1 MSEVAEETGM
11 LARSIN
17 WKQGLFIALG
27 VPILI
32 LPSLYDV
39 ADTLWAF
46 SIVMWTICV
55 LQGFLQNT
63 AYGEMVT
70 VFPRAAGLPG
80 CAQIVFTPEKQ
91 TNKYDIGKL
100 IGAVC
105 AWCYW
110 FAWTPVVSIFTLMIG
125 DYILYTDVIP
135 GLTDVEP
142 LLVYALLGLAIVTT
156 MTLLSARGLT
166 GGSVFGMIMAI
177 LAIGPLVVILAA
189 AFFTG
194 GADGGALFDMENIKE
209 SFFPGETA
217 YFGEWTWSFQDI
229 AFLFGVFALAQ
240 WSGCAWETAA
250 LYGPEYKE
258 PNKDVPKAL
267 FGCGIACLL
276 LYFFVSF
283 TVFGALDITEI
294 VGYENAAG
302 EWVDGAG
309 YATLVPIA
317 KYVFGDIGGPIA
329 IFMLVAAMLLIIQ
342 TGFLG
347 SSRTL
352 YYMSEE
358 GNLPKFLKK
367 QNKHGMPLNA
377 MLVVSA
383 FNMILVLTATIES
396 DIIGA
401 GGPMMILAGSAISYC
416 LAHVIALTAYY
427 KAKTNIRFK
436 DLVRPFS
443 APRGWKFIAVVMV
456 FYEAVVLIPC
466 LIYWMWSWEWNLF
479 IGPIIILAILP
490 LWFYTQNKAMKEG
503 GAEAQPEDA

>member
-1 MSEVAEETGM
+1 MSENAEETGM

-32 LPSLYDV
+32 LPSMLDV
-39 ADTLWAF
+39 AATIWAF
-46 SIVMWTICV
+46 SILMWTVCV

-80 CAQIVFTPEKQ
+80 CAQIVFTPENQ
-91 TNKYDIGKL
+91 TKKYDMGKM
-100 IGAVC
+100 IGAFC

-110 FAWTPVVSIFTLMIG
+110 FAWTPVVSIFTLVIG
-125 DYILYTDVIP
+125 QYLYGSGVIP
-135 GLTDVEP
+135 GLENVEP
-142 LLVYALLGLAIVTT
+142 LLMYAIVGIIIVTV
-156 MTLLSARGLT
+156 MTLVSARGLT
-166 GGSVFGMIMAI
+166 GGSAFGLI
-177 LAIGPLVVILAA
+177 LAIVAIVPLVVILAA

-194 GADGGALFDMENIKE
+194 GDGGGAMFNFENITSE
-209 SFFPGETA
+209 WLPPG
-217 YFGEWTWSFQDI
+217 WSWSGYDI
-229 AFLFGVFALAQ
+229 AMLFGVFALAQ

-267 FGCGIACLL
+267 FACGIICLI
-276 LYFFVSF
+276 LYFFVSAA
-283 TVFGALDITEI
+283 VFGSLGIDGIYDA
-294 VGYENAAG
+294 AAG
-302 EWVDGAG
+302 
-309 YATLVPIA
+309 ATMVPIA
-317 KYVFGDIGGPIA
+317 QAVFGDIGGPIA
-329 IFMLVAAMLLIIQ
+329 ILMLIAAMVLIIQ

-367 QNKHGMPLNA
+367 QNKHGMPVNA
-377 MLVVSA
+377 MIVVSVV
-383 FNMILVLTATIES
+383 NMVLVLTATAEIEGLGS
-396 DIIGA
+396 

-416 LAHVIALTAYY
+416 LAHVVALSAYV
-427 KAKTNIRFK
+427 KSRTNARFK

-443 APRGWKFIAVVMV
+443 APKGWKYIAAGMV
-456 FYEAVVLIPC
+456 FYEACVLIPC
-466 LIYWMWSWEWNLF
+466 LIYWMWENDWNLI
-479 IGPIIILAILP
+479 IGPIIILVIIP
-490 LWFYTQNKAMKEG
+490 IWFWTQNKVMKEKA
-503 GAEAQPEDA
+503 AEE

>member
-1 MSEVAEETGM
+1 MSGERLV
-11 LARSIN
+11 RSIT

-70 VFPRAAGLPG
+70 TFPRAAGLPG
-80 CAQIVFTPEKQ
+80 CAQVVFTPVDK
-91 TNKYDIGKL
+91 TKKYDMGKL

-125 DYILYTDVIP
+125 DYILYTDVFT
-135 GLTDVEP
+135 GLSDVEP
-142 LLVYALLGLAIVTT
+142 LLVYALLGLVIVTV
-156 MTLLSARGLT
+156 MTLISARGLT
-166 GGSVFGMIMAI
+166 GGSFFGLVLAI
-177 LAIGPLVVILAA
+177 LAIGPLVVILIGAY
-189 AFFTG
+189 FTG
-194 GADGGALFDMENIKE
+194 GAGGGALFDLNNITSE
-209 SFFPGETA
+209 WLPDSTG
-217 YFGEWTWSFQDI
+217 YFGEWTWSGVDI
-229 AFLFGVFALAQ
+229 AMLFGVFGLAQ

-250 LYGPEYKE
+250 LYGPEYKD

-267 FGCGIACLL
+267 FACGFICLI
-276 LYFFVSF
+276 LYFFVAFS
-283 TVFGALDITEI
+283 VFGAL
-294 VGYENAAG
+294 GM
-302 EWVDGAG
+302 DGIDTCK

-317 KYVFGDIGGPIA
+317 QAVFGDIGGPIA
-329 IFMLVAAMLLIIQ
+329 VFMLVAAMLLIIQ

-367 QNKHGMPLNA
+367 QNKKGMPVNA
-377 MLVVSA
+377 MIVVSV
-383 FNMILVLTATIES
+383 FNMILVLTATYEN

-416 LAHVIALTAYY
+416 LAHVIALSAYY
-427 KAKTNIRFK
+427 KARTNARFK
-436 DLVRPFS
+436 DLPRPFS
-443 APRGWKFIAVVMV
+443 APKGWKYIALFMV
-456 FYEAVVLIPC
+456 GYEAFVLIPC
-466 LIYWMWSWEWNLF
+466 LIFWMWKWEWNLF
-479 IGPIIILAILP
+479 IGPIIIIAILP
-490 LWFYTQNKAMKEG
+490 LWFYTQNKIMKEG
-503 GAEAQPEDA
+503 GAEAEPAEE